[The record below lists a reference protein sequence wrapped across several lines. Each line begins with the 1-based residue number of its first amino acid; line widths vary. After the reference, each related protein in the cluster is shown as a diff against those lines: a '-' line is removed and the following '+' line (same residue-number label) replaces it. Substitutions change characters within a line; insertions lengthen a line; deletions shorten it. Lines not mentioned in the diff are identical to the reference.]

1 MHHSPQEGKMTEPT
15 STAVAKVEDGGV
27 GSLPAELQQAIALRK
42 MHNIAAAELAKLSW
56 GEKLDLVTR
65 RGISEWARQFGIDPQ
80 TEIDLLG
87 GKLYPNAKYYLRR
100 LSEFVAEGVV
110 EYAVADHIGRD
121 SRLEKLAEDG
131 DEWAKGEAARR
142 MRERIRH
149 GVREEAV
156 AACVFRI
163 KLRHVGEEIVG
174 VKQIV
179 TDKNDPVGKG
189 NPMETVETRAARR
202 AMRLIASHVPRFQA
216 EEARL
221 DTAMAVKSQEI
232 SAKIATFKAE
242 NAQRGITP
250 LALSATSAYGEDD
263 PAATPDA
270 DDLALDQQLLDEE
283 AA

>member
-1 MHHSPQEGKMTEPT
+1 MSTETPG
-15 STAVAKVEDGGV
+15 TAVAKVEEGV
-27 GSLPAELQQAIALRK
+27 GALPPELQQAIALRK

-100 LSEFVAEGVV
+100 LGEFVAEGVV

-121 SRLEKLAEDG
+121 SRLEQLADAG
-131 DEWAKGEAARR
+131 DEWATAERSRR

-149 GVREEAV
+149 GIREEAV

-202 AMRLIASHVPRFQA
+202 AMRLIASHVPRFQS
-216 EEARL
+216 EEVRL
-221 DTAMAVKSQEI
+221 DAALATKSQEI
-232 SAKIATFKAE
+232 SAKLVQFKAE
-242 NAQRGITP
+242 NQPRGITP
-250 LALSATSAYGEDD
+250 LALSATSAYGEDEPTQPTPTVD
-263 PAATPDA
+263 P
-270 DDLALDQQLLDEE
+270 DDLALDQQMVDEE